1 MTKLEELKAAL
12 AAHPEEWKAC
22 REHEEYEGSVFELD
36 EDEEVEFET
45 HPFVRILTPTGNV
58 CTNHDLFEFEPGVAE
73 LIVLMKNTLP
83 ALIECAEAML
93 ALGDAFDIGQ
103 RAGDTSAIGKYRKAL
118 AKLKEPS

>member
-1 MTKLEELKAAL
+1 MTKLEELKDVFAA
-12 AAHPEEWKAC
+12 ATQGEWKI
-22 REHEEYEGSVFELD
+22 EEYRAMAGRVARVYVKGHGDLVS
-36 EDEEVEFET
+36 
-45 HPFVRILTPTGNV
+45 GNFMYDDA
-58 CTNHDLFEFEPGVAE
+58 H
-73 LIVLMKNTLP
+73 LIALMHNALP